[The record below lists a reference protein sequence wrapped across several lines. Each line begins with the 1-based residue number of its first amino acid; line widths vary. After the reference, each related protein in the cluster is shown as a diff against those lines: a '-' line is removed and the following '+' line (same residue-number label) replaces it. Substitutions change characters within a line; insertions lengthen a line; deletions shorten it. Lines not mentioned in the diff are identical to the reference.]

1 MTNNIAINTENLK
14 ENCLTLSIL
23 KMYSVDFNKVNS
35 FEDLKNVV
43 QILFTG
49 LPITISEDCGFIDEI
64 REYLVEIH

>member
-14 ENCLTLSIL
+14 ENCLTLSIP

-43 QILFTG
+43 LILFTG

>member
-14 ENCLTLSIL
+14 ENCLTLSIP

-49 LPITISEDCGFIDEI
+49 LPITISEDCEFVDEI

>member
-14 ENCLTLSIL
+14 ENCLTLSIP
-23 KMYSVDFNKVNS
+23 KMYGVDFNKVNS

-49 LPITISEDCGFIDEI
+49 LPITIREDCGFIDET
-64 REYLVEIH
+64 REYLIELD

>member
-14 ENCLTLSIL
+14 ENCLTLSIP

-64 REYLVEIH
+64 REYLIELD